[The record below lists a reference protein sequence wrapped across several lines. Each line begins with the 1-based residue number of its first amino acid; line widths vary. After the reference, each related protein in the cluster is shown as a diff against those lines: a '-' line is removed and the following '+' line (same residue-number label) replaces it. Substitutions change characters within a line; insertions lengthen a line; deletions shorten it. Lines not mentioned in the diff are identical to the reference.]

1 MVPCDMRTGRGG
13 WTVIQR
19 RADGSQDFNRKW
31 EEYGKGFG
39 ELAGEFWLGNDALHR
54 LTADGCME
62 LRVEL
67 GDIYG
72 QRWLAEYDQVVVG
85 PRDDGFR
92 LSVSGYRGNASD
104 ALDYQTGM
112 EFSAP
117 DRDRDT
123 SHTHCAQNYEGGWWF
138 SHCQHA
144 NLNGRYNLG
153 LTWFQADRNEWIAVA
168 TSEIKV
174 RRSAGCVSRPVVR
187 PATTSTTS
195 TTTTESSSGGS
206 TTAEDRDLGVGS
218 ASPSAVTSDASS

>member
-1 MVPCDMRTGRGG
+1 MVPCDMRTARGG

-31 EEYGKGFG
+31 EDYSKGFG
-39 ELAGEFWLGNDALHR
+39 KLAGEFWIGNEALHR

-85 PRDDGFR
+85 AREDGFR
-92 LSVSGYRGNASD
+92 LSVTGYRGNASD

-168 TSEIKV
+168 TSELKL
-174 RRSAGCVSRPVVR
+174 RRQPGCVSRSP
-187 PATTSTTS
+187 PSTTSTTS
-195 TTTTESSSGGS
+195 TTTDAPS
-206 TTAEDRDLGVGS
+206 TTSDTSL
-218 ASPSAVTSDASS
+218 ASSLASTSDLSDATV

>member
-1 MVPCDMRTGRGG
+1 M
-13 WTVIQR
+13 
-19 RADGSQDFNRKW
+19 
-31 EEYGKGFG
+31 
-39 ELAGEFWLGNDALHR
+39 GEFWIGNEALHR

-72 QRWLAEYDQVVVG
+72 QRWLAEYDQAVVG
-85 PRDDGFR
+85 PRDDGYR
-92 LSVSGYRGNASD
+92 LSVTGYRGNASD

-153 LTWFQADRNEWIAVA
+153 LTWFHADRNEWIAVA
-168 TSEIKV
+168 TSELKV
-174 RRSAGCVSRPVVR
+174 RRKQGCVSRPVVW
-187 PATTSTTS
+187 PSPSTSTSTSTTS
-195 TTTTESSSGGS
+195 TTTTTE
-206 TTAEDRDLGVGS
+206 
-218 ASPSAVTSDASS
+218 PYWASSTDSAAA

>member
-1 MVPCDMRTGRGG
+1 
-13 WTVIQR
+13 
-19 RADGSQDFNRKW
+19 
-31 EEYGKGFG
+31 
-39 ELAGEFWLGNDALHR
+39 
-54 LTADGCME
+54 ME
-62 LRVEL
+62 LRLEL

-72 QRWLAEYDQVVVG
+72 QRWLAEYSQVVVG
-85 PRDDGFR
+85 PRQDGYR

-168 TSEIKV
+168 TSELKV
-174 RRSAGCVSRPVVR
+174 RRAAGCVTRPVVR
-187 PATTSTTS
+187 PAASS
-195 TTTTESSSGGS
+195 TTTTSTEATTSETSSSAA
-206 TTAEDRDLGVGS
+206 TTG
-218 ASPSAVTSDASS
+218 SDA

>member
-1 MVPCDMRTGRGG
+1 
-13 WTVIQR
+13 
-19 RADGSQDFNRKW
+19 
-31 EEYGKGFG
+31 
-39 ELAGEFWLGNDALHR
+39 
-54 LTADGCME
+54 ME

-72 QRWLAEYDQVVVG
+72 QRWLAEYDQFVVG
-85 PRDDGFR
+85 AREDGYR
-92 LSVSGYRGNASD
+92 LIVNGYRGNASD
-104 ALDYQTGM
+104 ALDYHTAM

-168 TSEIKV
+168 TSELKV
-174 RRSAGCVSRPVVR
+174 RRPAGCVSRPIVT
-187 PATTSTTS
+187 PPTTS
-195 TTTTESSSGGS
+195 TTTTSTFPPTTTIREGEPSYTSESSI
-206 TTAEDRDLGVGS
+206 V
-218 ASPSAVTSDASS
+218 